1 MADTLLLAVTG
12 WDTAPWIAQF
22 RIRMPHRPF
31 AVWPERLDPDKVA
44 YACVWKPP
52 AGLLSSYPNLRAI
65 FSLGAGVD
73 HLLADTSLPDVP
85 LVRVVDPDLTQQM
98 TQYVVLH
105 TLAIHRHSR
114 LYDTQQRQRT
124 WLEHDQPAADEVG
137 VGIMGL
143 GQLGSDAAQVL
154 KHLGFNVAGWARTPK
169 PDATVE
175 MFYGETG
182 LPAFL
187 ARTEILIV
195 LLPHTAA
202 TEGILNID
210 LFRRLK
216 RDGALGGAYVIN
228 AGRGKLQVDADICA
242 ALDAGILAGA
252 TLDVFPVEPLPPQS
266 PLWTHAKVTIT
277 PHNAAVSN
285 PGALVKNILTQIDRF
300 EAGQPLENVVNR
312 AVGY

>member
-1 MADTLLLAVTG
+1 MKSASAS
-12 WDTAPWIAQF
+12 WD
-22 RIRMPHRPF
+22 
-31 AVWPERLDPDKVA
+31 
-44 YACVWKPP
+44 
-52 AGLLSSYPNLRAI
+52 S
-65 FSLGAGVD
+65 
-73 HLLADTSLPDVP
+73 
-85 LVRVVDPDLTQQM
+85 
-98 TQYVVLH
+98 
-105 TLAIHRHSR
+105 
-114 LYDTQQRQRT
+114 
-124 WLEHDQPAADEVG
+124 
-137 VGIMGL
+137 

-154 KHLGFNVAGWARTPK
+154 KHLGFNVAGWARTPN
-169 PDATVE
+169 PNASVE
-175 MFYGETG
+175 MFYGEAG

-300 EAGQPLENVVNR
+300 EAGQPLENIVNR